1 MQNSRER
8 YSFNFTLFVT
18 KPGRPRESPRPRP
31 EQKQRT
37 RASRSGP
44 GTGLL
49 SHGPPSPPHH
59 RRERSGVQQPPSL
72 DAPRGVRR
80 TSHGARR
87 AQCSARRLARALRP
101 AGRLPAPSAVAAL
114 CLRQFRPA
122 EHCLTLPR
130 GEKEERKLPAI
141 SFHT

>member
-1 MQNSRER
+1 MTATRAEAEDVG
-8 YSFNFTLFVT
+8 VT
-18 KPGRPRESPRPRP
+18 FWTRDGAAEPRPP
-31 EQKQRT
+31 
-37 RASRSGP
+37 
-44 GTGLL
+44 
-49 SHGPPSPPHH
+49 HPPHH

-87 AQCSARRLARALRP
+87 ARCSARRLARALRP

-130 GEKEERKLPAI
+130 GEKEERKLPAL